1 MIKLT
6 NLNKYYNKGKGNEIH
21 VINDVSIEFPN
32 TGLITLFGP
41 SGCGKTTLLNVIGGL
56 DKAKGIIEYNDD
68 KINKYNA
75 NKLDNIRRNNIGYI
89 FQNYNLL
96 NTISVYDNLKL
107 ALSINDII
115 DNDEV
120 NLRIEN
126 SLKAVS
132 MYKYRKKQASD
143 LSGGQQQRVAI
154 ARALVNKCNVII
166 ADEPTGNLDSANSIE
181 IMKILKSLSKN
192 ILVILVTHSK
202 ELAEYYSDKIIELK
216 DGSVVNVRESD
227 SSYKLSNNNTNKVFL
242 KDLNNININSNNV
255 NIDIYSNLNKEVN
268 LTLVEVNGTYYLK
281 SNVKIVEYNNQV
293 EIVDSH
299 KEVVEESKNDEL
311 DINYDNSNFKDVR
324 KRNIFS
330 LIKEDL
336 SEIIKNKLNKK
347 RKRIFKVLFFT
358 LGLVL
363 AILNFSFARS
373 TFVETNN
380 ILTSSDGLILIDKD
394 NNYSKRNTFKAYKQ
408 GYANEII
415 TYSRKYIQ
423 FSYTS
428 SSYISDSFSTYA
440 LVTQGKDSIKSNII
454 AGDNSACLIGRS
466 LADYFVSKAHLSN
479 YDELLFFFKINKY
492 RLSSS
497 NSNSYISGILD
508 ENTDMLYEPIDSSI
522 LDIYNTSGVAKG
534 DKSYA
539 TSNTVLV
546 NSIDN
551 LDTNKLLVG
560 SKEVENGKF
569 LITSAFFNEIES
581 ITNDEIISNYKD
593 YKIILSGNDYTDKV
607 VGIVD
612 SEELAIYTTNNDYRY
627 IYSSSISNLYDSTI
641 FTIEEDLYP
650 QEFSQINDTN
660 NLSLYL
666 SNNKVTSNSYYNY
679 QYNNYKES
687 AQTSSTNFLIVAVI
701 CFAIIIIYIFFIM
714 RTQIIKDIYEI
725 GVKRSLGMR
734 KSRIYLKYLLEIIV
748 TMFETVLISFI
759 ILTIIIGLVNLK
771 IGEISNSTFNIFK
784 CASTYY
790 MFFIILLI
798 SIIVGLIPVHNLV
811 KKTPSEIL
819 AKYDI

>member
-56 DKAKGIIEYNDD
+56 DKARGIIEYNDD
-68 KINKYNA
+68 KINKYNP

-120 NLRIEN
+120 NLRIETA
-126 SLKAVS
+126 LKAVS

-299 KEVVEESKNDEL
+299 KGVVEEYKNYEL
-311 DINYDNSNFKDVR
+311 DINYDNSSFKDVR

-428 SSYISDSFSTYA
+428 SSYISDSFNTYA

-497 NSNSYISGILD
+497 NSKSYISGILD

-569 LITSAFFNEIES
+569 IITSAFFNEVEN

-612 SEELAIYTTNNDYRY
+612 SEEFAIYTTNNDYRY

-660 NLSLYL
+660 NLSVYL